1 MNNNWIEKYE
11 DKQEEK
17 REKELNNKL
26 DKLLQQLDETYVDN
40 DRKKILQEILLITD
54 SMIKEYFDYDKQLEL
69 SIKEELEEIR
79 LNEMNKNHNNEK
91 EAASWEEFKKEEN
104 DLDERD

>member
-17 REKELNNKL
+17 REKELKNRL
-26 DKLLQQLDETYVDN
+26 DMLLQELDEISDQL
-40 DRKKILQEILLITD
+40 DRKKILKEILFITD
-54 SMIKEYFDYDKQLEL
+54 CMIKEYFDYDKQLEF

-104 DLDERD
+104 DLDERN